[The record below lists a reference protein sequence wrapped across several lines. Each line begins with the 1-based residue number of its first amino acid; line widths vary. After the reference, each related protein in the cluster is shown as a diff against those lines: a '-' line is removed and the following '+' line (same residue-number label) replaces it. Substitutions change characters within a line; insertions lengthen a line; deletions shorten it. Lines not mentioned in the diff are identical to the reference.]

1 MGERGSTRLTGR
13 IVLVLLTFYALAM
26 IAPDLL
32 RIARPLASFGL
43 TSNADGLI
51 YDVQSPFAAEED
63 SPAWRAGVRRGD
75 RLDLRAMRC
84 VPVDTSLCASVLALW
99 GGVNYVTPGS
109 QATLILAAT
118 SDRPAREV
126 TMIAERRSHSN
137 VFNLIL
143 LAQQAAGILFVL
155 GAAWL
160 VWTRPN
166 GMTWGFFA
174 YSMLFNPGQAFQFYA
189 WLRQWPTALLVQ
201 DVASCFLQAAG
212 YTGLLLFA
220 LRAPVDR
227 AEEFWRRIER
237 ALPVLAILFLVV
249 ALASL
254 GSLFGYRTEFA
265 MRASALIG
273 FVVSVAAVL
282 ILLGRRKDLAPQD
295 FQRIRW
301 VIWGC
306 LIGLPAYLIAELSLE
321 TSLPHALLG
330 LGPAPEEV
338 AGLFYLVNGVLCL
351 FVVEAVRRK
360 TVVNVSIPLRRVT
373 LLGLALSVPA
383 LFLHGQLEAIDEF
396 LDLPYWAWVLVASA
410 LVFLI
415 SRAHEFATH
424 VIDRLFDRKLRNAER
439 RLAAVGQSIERAD
452 NIAEIERLLVEEPTR
467 SLGLASA
474 AVFREQ
480 DGRFRRR
487 TSLGW
492 SATEADSFTGAER
505 MLATRFDGEPF
516 ALEATDAVDDRDP
529 GLPAGLA
536 RPVLGVPVGNPR
548 RCFAILLYSGH
559 QAGTDLA
566 NIERIM
572 LGSLA
577 RHAEIAYA
585 QVESELLRKR
595 IIALEQQ
602 LTAASQHG

>member
-1 MGERGSTRLTGR
+1 MGELGKTRLAGR
-13 IVLVLLTFYALAM
+13 IALVLLTFYALAM

-32 RIARPLASFGL
+32 RIVRPLASFGL

-51 YDVQSPFAAEED
+51 YDVQGPFAAEED
-63 SPAWRAGVRRGD
+63 SPAWKAGVRPGD
-75 RLDLRAMRC
+75 RLDLWAMRC
-84 VPVDTSLCASVLALW
+84 VPVDTNLCASTLALW

-109 QATLILAAT
+109 RATLVLTAT
-118 SDRPAREV
+118 SDRPARQV
-126 TMIAERRSHSN
+126 TIVAEHRPPSRALDL
-137 VFNLIL
+137 VL
-143 LAQQAAGILFVL
+143 LAQQIAGILFVL

-160 VWTRPN
+160 VWTRPG

-174 YSMLFNPGQAFQFYA
+174 YAILFNPGQAFQFYA
-189 WLRQWPTALLVQ
+189 WLRQWPSALLVQ
-201 DVASCFLQAAG
+201 DVASCFLQVAG

-220 LRAPVDR
+220 LRAPVDL
-227 AEEFWRRIER
+227 AEGSWRRVER
-237 ALPVLAILFLVV
+237 ALPALAILFLLV

-254 GSLFGYRTEFA
+254 GSLFGYRAEPA
-265 MRASALIG
+265 MRASALVG
-273 FVVSVAAVL
+273 FAVSVAAVY

-295 FQRIRW
+295 YQRIRW

-321 TSLPHALLG
+321 TSLPNALLG
-330 LGPAPEEV
+330 SGPAPEEL

-351 FVVEAVRRK
+351 FVVEAVRRP

-373 LLGLALSVPA
+373 LLGLVLSVPA

-396 LDLPYWAWVLVASA
+396 LNLPYWAWVLVASA

-415 SRAHEFATH
+415 SRAHEFAIH
-424 VIDRLFDRKLRNAER
+424 VIDRLFDRKLRDAEL
-439 RLAAVGQSIERAD
+439 RLAAVGQSIQRAD
-452 NIAEIERLLVEEPTR
+452 SLAEIERLLVEEPMR

-492 SATEADSFTGAER
+492 NPAEADTLTGAER

-516 ALEATDAVDDRDP
+516 PLDATVVDDRDP
-529 GLPAGLA
+529 TLPAGLA

-548 RCFAILLYSGH
+548 RCFAIALYGGH
-559 QAGTDLA
+559 EAGTDLA
-566 NIERIM
+566 SVERSI
-572 LGSLA
+572 LGNLA

-585 QVESELLRKR
+585 QVESELLRKQ
-595 IIALEQQ
+595 IIALERQ
-602 LTAASQHG
+602 LAEASQPG